1 MKKNLKDS
9 CIVAIMALV
18 CGGLTFG
25 LLDRHLF
32 GQESPDPGVGIWL
45 SQCVSLGP
53 CPAGPGANCSNTAS
67 AGDTCW
73 MCQFQVPRFQCQY
86 IFANVQCTGLPGTGV
101 CGTQTRGI
109 CAGPGLAC
117 NSVGLW
123 GLCDAP
129 SCASGP
135 ILDP

>member
-9 CIVAIMALV
+9 SIVAMMALV
-18 CGGLTFG
+18 SAGLTFG

-32 GQESPDPGVGIWL
+32 GDDTPDPGVGTWL
-45 SQCVSLGP
+45 MECVTLGP
-53 CPAGPGANCSNTAS
+53 CPPAPGANCWNGAS

-73 MCQFQVPRFQCQY
+73 MCQFQLPRSQCEVT
-86 IFANVQCTGLPGTGV
+86 FANVQCNGFAGTGA
-101 CGTQTRGI
+101 CGIQTRGI

-117 NSVGLW
+117 NSVGMW

-129 SCASGP
+129 GCAQAP